1 MMLKILLVGIGG
13 GAGSLVRYAIAFYF
27 LHASQRF
34 PFGTLSANLAGCF
47 IIGVLAQI
55 ASEINLLTPE
65 ARVLF
70 VTGFCGGFTTLS
82 SFIFETSEY
91 LKTAQYGAAAGY
103 VAATLFGAALTF
115 AAGSLLAHVVIA
127 QAGLKGN

>member
-13 GAGSLVRYAIAFYF
+13 GAGSLVRYAFALHF

-103 VAATLFGAALTF
+103 VAATLFGAALMF